1 MNYIFNKEQYLAA
14 KAAWKSMTNRN
25 AVDHIIYNAIR
36 GFDIK
41 RGFTGITNPTKLGNG
56 AEEWAGFKFA
66 KEQARYRFKTKMIW
80 PNDQERQ
87 DRIFASRCKELSDRY
102 GIEFNEE
109 LMEKMREVLK

>member
-1 MNYIFNKEQYLAA
+1 MNYIINKEQYLAA
-14 KAAWKSMTNRN
+14 KAEWKSNKNRD

-56 AEEWAGFKFA
+56 AEEWAGFKNA
-66 KEQARYRFKTKMIW
+66 LNEARWQFR
-80 PNDQERQ
+80 EA
-87 DRIFASRCKELSDRY
+87 ASFVRGIDVEAAYQKRVATLSSKY
-102 GIEFNEE
+102 GFEFTEE